1 MTLWNLQVWNGKKWE
16 TKAFSV
22 NSEEV
27 KNIAAELNEY
37 GVRAIVVGDG
47 YMPKPK
53 RTLDDD
59 TVREMLKRNG

>member
-16 TKAFSV
+16 TKVFSV
-22 NSEEV
+22 SYREV
-27 KNIAAELNEY
+27 ENIAAELNES

-53 RTLDDD
+53 RTLDSD
-59 TVREMLKRNG
+59 TIEELLKRGK